1 MSAAPPGVTRSTQ
14 LRGLVLCVTSLTLVS
29 CTDAATRVAYDIEAG
44 AKRFR
49 KAPTVAATVEHA
61 PKATPEGCP
70 GGYTLQLS
78 AESALLVWCQDSIA
92 GPSLSSHTTTYHLNY
107 VEVPRTLVIH
117 KGRGQHVWLDLAKD
131 GDRIVVTGLR

>member
-1 MSAAPPGVTRSTQ
+1 MTTRLLCAA
-14 LRGLVLCVTSLTLVS
+14 SLLLVS

-49 KAPTVAATVEHA
+49 KAPTVVATVEHS
-61 PKATPEGCP
+61 PKARPEGCP

-78 AESALLVWCQDSIA
+78 EESALLVWCQDSIA
-92 GPSLSSHTTTYHLNY
+92 GPSVSSHTTTYHLNY
-107 VEVPRTLVIH
+107 VDIPRTLIVH